1 MTFNNKIIYYLI
13 LIILLMSILCYLV
26 NIEGFTETLDLKKS
40 SRIAKKRIRTTKKR
54 IRSAKK
60 PIIPAKKLIT
70 SAKKPIT
77 PAKKLITPAKK
88 TISRAKKTIT
98 PVNPPIVITPQIRNT
113 IFLPYSNPP
122 LLPPEK
128 SKSVRHMTVPKV
140 QLVLSLDSTFYLFNN
155 DGNIIKPIDKLK
167 CWKGE
172 QIANIVDRG
181 DYYEYDCYNINAD
194 NNPSKWEC
202 RAGNNW
208 NDASFPVRKS
218 SNGEIECAGDNQ
230 YTCINFDNPTK
241 CKEFMAQQTSI
252 LPSAL
257 QCGNDHNNKYGSTG
271 YNDKYHWCTRKY
283 NELTNSGL

>member
-1 MTFNNKIIYYLI
+1 
-13 LIILLMSILCYLV
+13 MSILCYLV
-26 NIEGFTETLDLKKS
+26 NIESFTETLDLKKS

-60 PIIPAKKLIT
+60 TITPVKKTITPVKKTITPAKKPITLAKKLIT
-70 SAKKPIT
+70 S
-77 PAKKLITPAKK
+77 AKK

-98 PVNPPIVITPQIRNT
+98 LANPPIVITPQIRNT

-128 SKSVRHMTVPKV
+128 SKSVRHMTVPKI
-140 QLVLSLDSTFYLFNN
+140 QLVLSSDSTFYTTDNT
-155 DGNIIKPIDKLK
+155 GVNIIKPIDTLK

-218 SNGEIECAGDNQ
+218 SNGEIECAGNNQ

-252 LPSAL
+252 LPGAL